1 MKRVFVFSLA
11 IFTLFL
17 SAGCNKTLE
26 SKIKEGKATP
36 QRISAEFEKASYV
49 TMDPEEKWRDNVDTV
64 LDVTITGY
72 IGGFDDINYGFSLFS
87 AHTNSVIWGDE
98 YDEFVL
104 DLGLTPKMGQEDMP
118 LPQKGNRLL
127 LFLTNLAPIFE
138 KAIDA
143 GDIPEG
149 IPTSFGMAEEYK
161 KGIPVLAPPFYGAIM
176 DIAEYN
182 GTTYV
187 LDRYNLFTDSAVQNK
202 KLTPVGAKTATE
214 LKRLVIEADPLSEYY
229 IVSNYWYAYIGDD
242 GKEKYSAAFKMD
254 DMKAYIATV
263 AK

>member
-1 MKRVFVFSLA
+1 MKRLFAFSLA
-11 IFTLFL
+11 IFTLL
-17 SAGCNKTLE
+17 LVTSCDKAQDNQVL
-26 SKIKEGKATP
+26 EGKDTP
-36 QRISAEFEKASYV
+36 QRISTEFLKASYV
-49 TMDPEEKWRDNVDTV
+49 IMDPEKEWRSNVDTV

-72 IGGFDDINYGFSLFS
+72 IGGFENAGGNGFSLFS
-87 AHTNSVIWGDE
+87 AKTNSVIWGDE

-104 DLGLTPKMGQEDMP
+104 DLGLTPKMGRKDMP

-138 KAIDA
+138 KAIEL
-143 GDIPEG
+143 GQIPEG

-176 DIAEYN
+176 DIAEYE
-182 GTTYV
+182 GVTYV
-187 LDRYNLFTDSAVQNK
+187 LDRHDFFTDSAVENK
-202 KLTPVGAKTATE
+202 KLTPVSAEIANE
-214 LKRLVIEADPLSEYY
+214 LKRLVIEADPVAGNY
-229 IVSNYWYAYIGDD
+229 VGRYWYNRTGKYI
-242 GKEKYSAAFKMD
+242 AAFKLD